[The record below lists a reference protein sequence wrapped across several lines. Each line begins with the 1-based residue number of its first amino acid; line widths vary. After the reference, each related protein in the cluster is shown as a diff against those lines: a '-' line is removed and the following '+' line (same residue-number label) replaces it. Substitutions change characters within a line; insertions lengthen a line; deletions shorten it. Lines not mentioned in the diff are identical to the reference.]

1 MNRSPKGEV
10 PLNEIAQENGAKI
23 VPKTVSWY
31 DSTQDCKMAKTHLL
45 LFQSGTGFSGAIQR
59 TCDVR
64 MNDIRSDFAYPN
76 LKARPSLNCMAE
88 LTT

>member
-1 MNRSPKGEV
+1 
-10 PLNEIAQENGAKI
+10 
-23 VPKTVSWY
+23 
-31 DSTQDCKMAKTHLL
+31 MAKTHLL

-64 MNDIRSDFAYPN
+64 MNDIRSDFVYPN